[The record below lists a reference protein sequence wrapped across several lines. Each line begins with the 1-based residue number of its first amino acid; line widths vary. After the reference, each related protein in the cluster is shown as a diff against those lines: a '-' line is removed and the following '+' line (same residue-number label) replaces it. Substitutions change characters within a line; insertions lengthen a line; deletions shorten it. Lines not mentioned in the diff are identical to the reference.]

1 MQIKDFM
8 KNDYNFVNEVKGCQW
23 EGRKCGRRGFEMR
36 EDNHICIRGV
46 GSPWDEV
53 LIGKRGFGEVYCSVP
68 MSLSWRKRCSEVER
82 QSNLM
87 KFE

>member
-8 KNDYNFVNEVKGCQW
+8 KNDNNFVNEVKGCQG

-36 EDNHICIRGV
+36 EYNHICIRGV

-53 LIGKRGFGEVYCSVP
+53 
-68 MSLSWRKRCSEVER
+68 
-82 QSNLM
+82 
-87 KFE
+87 